1 MQSSMYINSIAAIR
15 TFGLGMGGS
24 RTLHLIGP
32 DGQTSSVSLQDPSQD
47 QTTDD
52 NKLAYRAAY
61 TGDLHQS
68 GLGSIFVNV
77 REVFSCYK
85 ESSASGERA
94 PICTIF
100 THEDDGFRN
109 GKPWL
114 QLGEIG
120 NDVRVFSASENIPT
134 YGLAVQ
140 GCPQLN
146 EECLPTKMEIKVV
159 CFLDPIICP
168 NTAKVNRY
176 NGPWIRNSKN
186 AGHD

>member
-1 MQSSMYINSIAAIR
+1 MINPIAAIR
-15 TFGLGMGGS
+15 TFGVSMGGS

-32 DGQTSSVSLQDPSQD
+32 NGEDTTVSLQDPSQD
-47 QTTDD
+47 QTSAD

-100 THEDDGFRN
+100 TLEDDGFRK
-109 GKPWL
+109 GKSWL

-120 NDVRVFSASENIPT
+120 NDVRVFSSSENIPT

-140 GCPQLN
+140 DCPELN

-159 CFLDPIICP
+159 CFLDPAICP
-168 NTAKVNRY
+168 NAAKVYRF
-176 NGPWIRNSKN
+176 NGQ
-186 AGHD
+186 